1 MPAVTTRAQPELDA
15 PRGEAAHE
23 LATLVARR
31 HELDA
36 REGELDQQQ
45 RAATAE
51 VELMRTKLADLERAA
66 AAGEQISEQARTKA
80 EQALTQARLKAGSPW
95 AERREGVRQ
104 AMRDADQAVTTFVG
118 EHLDELLGELREDAE
133 AAAEAV
139 NRAAARLVDAYHARM
154 AVEQRVSSIC
164 AMVRLPR
171 PGDIVYTRAA
181 AVAREAERLLA
192 EGGEAPPTPRNDPRE
207 PRHGEAIA
215 ELDPDA
221 EVEQL
226 A

>member
-51 VELMRTKLADLERAA
+51 VELMRTKLADLERAD
-66 AAGEQISEQARTKA
+66 AAGEQVSSQARAKA
-80 EQALTQARLKAGSPW
+80 ERALTEARARAGGPW
-95 AERREGVRQ
+95 AEKRAGIHA
-104 AMRDADQAVTTFVG
+104 AMREADQAVTSHVA
-118 EHLDELLGELREDAE
+118 ENLDELLGELAEDAQA
-133 AAAEAV
+133 AAAET
-139 NRAAARLVDAYHARM
+139 NRACARLIDAYAERAR
-154 AVEQRVSSIC
+154 VEQRVTSLC
-164 AMVRLPR
+164 AIIRHPR

-192 EGGEAPPTPRNDPRE
+192 EGGEAAPLPRVDPRE
-207 PRHGEAIA
+207 PRHGEMIG
-215 ELDPDA
+215 EVDPDA
-221 EVEQL
+221 EIEQL